1 LLKKEKE
8 NIKVLI
14 KKDTTGYFEIL
25 NEYIEKTIE
34 KIENINEIIKNI
46 TSILYINKESTELK
60 NQKLNNFSKMNE
72 MNFIDFLLNCMN
84 NKKIEFNIE
93 MFNFIFDKVN
103 ENYIN
108 QKNEFIKNM
117 NLSGILYKDNEKRF
131 EVLINVVNMN
141 ILIIKNYDLKYYI
154 EILKKS
160 NL

>member
-14 KKDTTGYFEIL
+14 KKDITGYFEIL

-60 NQKLNNFSKMNE
+60 NQKLNNFLKMNE

-93 MFNFIFDKVN
+93 MFNF
-103 ENYIN
+103 
-108 QKNEFIKNM
+108 
-117 NLSGILYKDNEKRF
+117 ILYKDNEKRF